1 MFKSS
6 HRELLTWEVAWMK
19 RHQGDY
25 SEQGKGAKL
34 NTAPGRAQGLDRTLH
49 CGESLQMTYQSMDE
63 YIQF

>member
-1 MFKSS
+1 
-6 HRELLTWEVAWMK
+6 MK